1 MARALAAHPGP
12 SDEAAMRRF
21 AALGRAYVAFAVD
34 EPHLFRLVFGP
45 TCVELMQAGDQPGPY
60 RKLCD
65 ALDDLDRRRLLRR
78 GIRPGLDVTI
88 WAATHGMAYL
98 VIEGAIPAELGP
110 GLPELVSPLVLTDR
124 AKALLAAAEADDPV
138 VPLMSPGGT
147 LSRVGSGPLVDLG
160 ERGPEGEKAG
170 HRRVTCMGE

>member
-1 MARALAAHPGP
+1 
-12 SDEAAMRRF
+12 MRRF

-78 GIRPGLDVTI
+78 GIRPG
-88 WAATHGMAYL
+88 
-98 VIEGAIPAELGP
+98 
-110 GLPELVSPLVLTDR
+110 
-124 AKALLAAAEADDPV
+124 
-138 VPLMSPGGT
+138 GT